1 MMVVTLGGR
10 TAEELTFGSITTGA
24 SDDFQKV
31 TKLAY
36 AQVSLMLF
44 IVDVIELLLR

>member
-36 AQVSLMLF
+36 AQVSLI
-44 IVDVIELLLR
+44 IVLLM